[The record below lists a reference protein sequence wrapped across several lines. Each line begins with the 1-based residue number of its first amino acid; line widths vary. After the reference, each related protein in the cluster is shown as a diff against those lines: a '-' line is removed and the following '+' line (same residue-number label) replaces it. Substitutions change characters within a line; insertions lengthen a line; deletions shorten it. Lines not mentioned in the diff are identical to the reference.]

1 VPAKTRQF
9 YAFGPFV
16 VDTAQHLVLR
26 DGNPV
31 SITPKTYDTLLVLVE
46 NHGRLLSK
54 DDLMKA
60 LWPDSFVEEANLT
73 QQISMVRKA
82 LGDTAGKDRYI
93 VTVSGRGYRFAGLV
107 KEWNETPDP
116 ATSEVETRTPEPT
129 AVQPDLTVPR
139 ARQPGRRRIA
149 ILTAVG
155 VLALSVLVYVA
166 RRRQSELDTASKEPR
181 SLAILPFQ
189 NLTHDPQ
196 SDFLGFSLV
205 DDIIT
210 RLGYVRS
217 LAVRPSYAVAK
228 YRNQIA
234 DIPKVATDLHVNT
247 LLTGS
252 FIHDGG
258 NLRINAQLIDVP
270 AQRILWKQTFDL
282 KYEKLLTVQENVAQQ
297 IIKGLE
303 LSLSRHEGE
312 RLKPDRPVD
321 PLAYEYYLRGLDLYA
336 RGDYPLAIGM
346 LEKSASMDS
355 QHALTWAHLG
365 RAYTAAAS
373 FQLGGREQYR
383 KAQTAYEKALG
394 IEPDQIDAQIYLAN
408 FFTDTG
414 QAERAVPLLVRA
426 LKTNPNHAE
435 AHWEMGYAYRFAGML
450 QESAGECET
459 ARRLDPSV
467 KLTSSALNAYLYLG
481 QYDKFIESLPPDDGS
496 AFILFYRG
504 FAEYYKKNLE
514 RAVEDFGRAFELDS
528 SLLHCAIGKALVE
541 GIRHNNR
548 EGLTILSQ
556 TAKKI
561 EQRGVGDPEAM
572 YKIAQAYLALG
583 DKASALHFLRRSVE
597 NGFFAYPY
605 LKTDPLL
612 EKLHSDPEYVRILTM
627 ARERHEA
634 FVRLHGART

>member
-16 VDTAQHLVLR
+16 VDTAQHLVFR
-26 DGNPV
+26 DRNPV
-31 SITPKTYDTLLVLVE
+31 PITPKTYDTLLVLVE

-54 DDLMKA
+54 GDLMKA

-82 LGDTAGKDRYI
+82 LGDSAGKDRYI

-107 KEWNETPDP
+107 TEWTEAPDP
-116 ATSEVETRTPEPT
+116 AGAEAETPAPEP
-129 AVQPDLTVPR
+129 AVQPDVSAP
-139 ARQPGRRRIA
+139 PSRRRA
-149 ILTAVG
+149 VVWTAAALLV
-155 VLALSVLVYVA
+155 LSVIGYVA
-166 RRRQSELDTASKEPR
+166 YRRRSAPPSKEPL

-189 NLTHDPQ
+189 SLTRDPE

-210 RLGYVRS
+210 KLGYVRS

-228 YRNQIA
+228 YRNQIV
-234 DIPKVATDLHVNT
+234 DIPKVAADLHVNT

-252 FIHDGG
+252 FIHEGG
-258 NLRINAQLIDVP
+258 NLRINTQLIDVP
-270 AQRILWKQTFDL
+270 AQKILWKQTFDL
-282 KYEKLLTVQENVAQQ
+282 KYERLLTVQENVARQ

-303 LSLSRHEGE
+303 LSLSRLEGE
-312 RLKPDRPVD
+312 RLKPDQPVD
-321 PLAYEYYLRGLDLYA
+321 PQAYEYYLRGVDLYA

-346 LEKSASMDS
+346 LEKSASIDPR
-355 QHALTWAHLG
+355 HALTWAHLG

-383 KAQTAYEKALG
+383 KAQAAYEKSLA
-394 IEPDQIDAQIYLAN
+394 IAPDQIEAQIYLAN

-414 QAERAVPLLVRA
+414 QAERAVPLLTRA

-450 QESAGECET
+450 DESATECER

-467 KLTSSALNAYLYLG
+467 KLTSSALNAYLYVG
-481 QYDKFIESLPPDDGS
+481 KYDQFVASLPQDENS

-504 FAEYYKKNLE
+504 FAKYYKSNLE
-514 RAVEDFGRAFELDS
+514 QAVEDFDRAYELDP
-528 SLLHCAIGKALVE
+528 SLLHSAIGKALVE
-541 GIRHNNR
+541 GIRHNSR
-548 EGLTILSQ
+548 EGLTILGK
-556 TAKKI
+556 TANKI

-572 YKIAQAYLALG
+572 YKIAQSYLALG
-583 DKASALHFLRRSVE
+583 DRSSALHFLRRSVE
-597 NGFFAYPY
+597 NGFFPYPY
-605 LKTDPLL
+605 LKSDPLL
-612 EKLHSDPEYVRILTM
+612 EKLHGDPEYVRILSA

-634 FVRLHGART
+634 FLRLCGTRT